1 MEAPSIISI
10 ETKKPKENNMKF
22 DTTELFKLDD
32 IYILKIS
39 FNEEIIFFEVEE
51 KDKFP
56 KKDFNIFL
64 SLEEI
69 SKINR
74 YFYQFESL
82 KEVFDSFKNLISKK
96 NISIIKEDK
105 LIKLKIKNPSN
116 EKEFFFNIPLKE
128 KDLKSEL
135 DSIVPY
141 ITSLNNRITE
151 LEKKVRKLE
160 NQFEECIPI
169 INEYKEK
176 KKKENEKIDLLSE
189 GFKNSNIVNKEE
201 IKTIYGWL
209 EKKPNNCKLLL
220 DSKIDGD
227 KTETFYQKCGGKSP
241 TIVLVK
247 TTEGNRFGGYTSFPW
262 ENKNGGIINDN
273 NSFIFSL
280 NKMKKYNILNPKNAI
295 ETSKNYFAFGGIF
308 SDFYIENNC
317 HSAKNNYCD
326 HRNRTYSTTE
336 QCELNGGKRNFTVS
350 SYEVYQIE

>member
-116 EKEFFFNIPLKE
+116 EKEFFINIPLKE

-151 LEKKVRKLE
+151 LEKKVSKLE

-201 IKTIYGWL
+201 IKTIYDWL

-280 NKMKKYNILNPKNAI
+280 NKMKKYNILNPNNAI
-295 ETSKNYFAFGGIF
+295 QTSNDYFAFGVIF
-308 SDFYIENNC
+308 SDFCILNNC
-317 HSAKNNYCD
+317 HSTNSNYCD
-326 HRNRTYSTTE
+326 HSEGTYSTTE
-336 QCELNGGKRNFTVS
+336 KHELNGGKKYFTVS

>member
-116 EKEFFFNIPLKE
+116 EKEFFINIPLKE

-135 DSIVPY
+135 DSTVPY
-141 ITSLNNRITE
+141 ITPLTNRIT
-151 LEKKVRKLE
+151 
-160 NQFEECIPI
+160 
-169 INEYKEK
+169 
-176 KKKENEKIDLLSE
+176 
-189 GFKNSNIVNKEE
+189 
-201 IKTIYGWL
+201 
-209 EKKPNNCKLLL
+209 
-220 DSKIDGD
+220 
-227 KTETFYQKCGGKSP
+227 
-241 TIVLVK
+241 
-247 TTEGNRFGGYTSFPW
+247 
-262 ENKNGGIINDN
+262 
-273 NSFIFSL
+273 
-280 NKMKKYNILNPKNAI
+280 
-295 ETSKNYFAFGGIF
+295 
-308 SDFYIENNC
+308 
-317 HSAKNNYCD
+317 
-326 HRNRTYSTTE
+326 
-336 QCELNGGKRNFTVS
+336 
-350 SYEVYQIE
+350 